1 MVVVEQRDPFEEGWL
16 SVLAGI
22 DKFRAWKPIIKAT
35 LINVS
40 VMNGRFI
47 TSYLRRSYS
56 YLLLVQEMV
65 DKTLGITVS

>member
-1 MVVVEQRDPFEEGWL
+1 MVEQRDETFEEGWL

-47 TSYLRRSYS
+47 TSYLRRS
-56 YLLLVQEMV
+56 LLSLI
-65 DKTLGITVS
+65 GIGDGG